1 MTTSQT
7 ATQKLQA
14 LIDLKVSKFNKLTE
28 QAAAIKAAIDA
39 DVAKLSTIEVTEKF
53 ESAIAAGLPS
63 GTVVHFFFG
72 REASRKQYI
81 GTVVGFKASEGKV
94 PATYAVSVGEGFDTE
109 VKRVPAAAII
119 GIGGQPQET
128 PVPYDIEA
136 LVAVTVDPADIESA
150 GRDDSAAADPLADF
164 IEPAVDAA

>member
-14 LIDLKVSKFNKLTE
+14 LIDLKVGKFNKLTE

-53 ESAIAAGLPS
+53 ESAISAGLPS

-81 GTVVGFKASEGKV
+81 GTVVGFKAAEGKV

-109 VKRVPAAAII
+109 VKRVPAAAIV
-119 GIGGQPQET
+119 GIGEQVPVNQ
-128 PVPYDIEA
+128 VPYDIDA

-150 GRDDSAAADPLADF
+150 GRDDGAGADPLVGF
-164 IEPAVDAA
+164 IDQEASAA